1 MSYDMSY
8 DMSKDKQISLILSR
22 LIPIDEIRYR
32 IIHEKNIQEKSDAM
46 DYHVERV
53 RTIAR
58 KYYASFSSYKGSR
71 IHYSLI
77 IDKEVYEAERD
88 RNLMFYEETGISFQ
102 VRSLLL
108 DILKYRAEHRQPNVK
123 AWRETEDSRSSFLA
137 KKIME
142 DFMKR
147 CQ

>member
-8 DMSKDKQISLILSR
+8 GTSKDKQISLILSR
-22 LIPIDEIRYR
+22 IIPIDEIRYR

-71 IHYSLI
+71 IHYSLTFTS
-77 IDKEVYEAERD
+77 AERD

-102 VRSLLL
+102 IRSLLL
-108 DILKYRAEHRQPNVK
+108 DILKYREEHRQPNVK
-123 AWRETEDSRSSFLA
+123 VWRENEDSRSSFLA